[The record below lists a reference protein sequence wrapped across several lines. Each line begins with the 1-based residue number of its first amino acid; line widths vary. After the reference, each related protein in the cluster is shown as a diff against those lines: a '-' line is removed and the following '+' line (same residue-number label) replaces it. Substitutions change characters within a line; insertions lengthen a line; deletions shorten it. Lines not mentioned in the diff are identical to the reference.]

1 MDSSPGTSA
10 HELPVISF
18 VLPCLNEAQGLERVV
33 TQLHICAQ
41 TMKQPFEIVIVDNGS
56 SDASLEIAQQLSL
69 SIPTVRTANE
79 PVRGYGA
86 ATYHGIKV
94 ARGRHVICL
103 DADDTYTASDAI
115 ACASLLIQNPLS
127 FVIGNRL
134 ASPDSKISM
143 PWSHRVIG
151 TPLISLL
158 LRLFFHT
165 TIADPNC
172 GLRGFSREKF
182 LSLGCI
188 STGMEFASE
197 TIARATYARMHF
209 VEFPI
214 SYAPRIG
221 DSKLRTIRDGIRH
234 TYTIFATR
242 LRLIGTPR

>member
-1 MDSSPGTSA
+1 MDSSPGTST
-10 HELPVISF
+10 HTLPVISF
-18 VLPCLNEAQGLERVV
+18 VLPCLNESQGLEHVV
-33 TQLHICAQ
+33 TQLNTHAQ
-41 TMKQPFEIVIVDNGS
+41 TLQQPFEIVIVDNGS
-56 SDASLEIAQQLSL
+56 RDASPEIAQKLSL
-69 SIPTVRTANE
+69 TIPTVRTAAE
-79 PVRGYGA
+79 SVRGYGA
-86 ATYHGIKV
+86 ATRHGIK
-94 ARGRHVICL
+94 AAYGQYVICL

-115 ACASLLIQNPLS
+115 TCASLLIQNPLS

-134 ASPDSKISM
+134 TSPDSKTSM

-151 TPLISLL
+151 TPAISLL
-158 LRLFFHT
+158 LRALFHT
-165 TIADPNC
+165 TITDPNC

-197 TIARATYARMHF
+197 TIARATHARMHF

-234 TYTIFATR
+234 AYTIFATR
-242 LRLIGTPR
+242 LRLIGTHR